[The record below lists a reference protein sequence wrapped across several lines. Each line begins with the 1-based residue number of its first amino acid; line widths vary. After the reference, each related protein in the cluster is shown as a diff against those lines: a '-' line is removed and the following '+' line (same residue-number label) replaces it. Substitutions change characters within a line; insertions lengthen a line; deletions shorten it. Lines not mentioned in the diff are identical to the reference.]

1 MRHRIFLTVVDLCL
15 IALATFGAQLLR
27 DNFETRPEQF
37 LALLPYLGATLAI
50 AVPIV
55 TVFGLNKSIWR
66 LSSMADYLRA
76 AIATLAIVTGAVVLG
91 FIFNRLEGVARSL
104 PILQA
109 ALVLC
114 ALVGVRVVSRLHHMG
129 RDDRFAAPHGLPSYN
144 SLDAPETVLLV
155 GINRITELYLR
166 SVAEFSLGQI
176 KVAGLLATK
185 ERHTGRLVQEH
196 TILGMPEEIASVLRS
211 LEVHGVCTD
220 RIVITV
226 AFHSLSARAQAA
238 LLEVERDSNIKVEFF
253 ADNIGIIGRTTRLPP
268 ANETLPKSDR
278 ALEPTLD
285 PARLEADVGRPYWRV
300 KRVID
305 LVAVTTALLLLA
317 PLMLLVAALVALDV
331 GLPAIFWQQRPGKD
345 GRPFRLYKFR
355 TMRAAHDS
363 EGRRIADVERLS
375 LVGNLLRR
383 LRLDELPQLY
393 NVMMG
398 QMSFIGP
405 RPLLPHDQFPAL
417 AARLSVRPGLTGWA
431 QIKGGRNLTPSDK
444 AALDIWYVR
453 NGSLWVDAKIFVATL
468 RTIVF
473 GERTDADAIRDAWRE
488 LGPKRLSC
496 ESVEPSSSPDS
507 AVSGVKSDGRVT
519 YLQPIRNKHVAG
531 RRSSHP
537 DALRS

>member
-1 MRHRIFLTVVDLCL
+1 MRHRFFLTVIDLCL

-37 LALLPYLGATLAI
+37 LALLPYLAATLAI
-50 AVPIV
+50 ALPIV

-66 LSSMADYLRA
+66 LSSMADYVRA

-114 ALVGVRVVSRLHHMG
+114 ALVGVRVVSRLHHAG
-129 RDDRFAAPHGLPSYN
+129 RDDRLAAPHGLPSYN

-220 RIVITV
+220 RIVVTV

-238 LLEVERDSNIKVEFF
+238 LLEVERNSNIKVEFF
-253 ADNIGIIGRTTRLPP
+253 ADNIGIVGRTTRPPTANRALP
-268 ANETLPKSDR
+268 NDDR
-278 ALEPTLD
+278 ALELSLD
-285 PARLEADVGRPYWRV
+285 PTRLEADVARPYWRV
-300 KRVID
+300 KRALD
-305 LVAVTTALLLLA
+305 LVAVMTALILLA

-355 TMRAAHDS
+355 TMRAPHDS
-363 EGRRIADVERLS
+363 EGRRIVDAERLS

-393 NVMMG
+393 NIMMG

-417 AARLSVRPGLTGWA
+417 AARLAVRPGLTGWA

-453 NGSLWVDAKIFVATL
+453 NGSLRVDAKILVATL
-468 RTIVF
+468 RTILL
-473 GERTDADAIRDAWRE
+473 GERTDVEAIRDAWRE

-496 ESVEPSSSPDS
+496 ES
-507 AVSGVKSDGRVT
+507 
-519 YLQPIRNKHVAG
+519 AG
-531 RRSSHP
+531 GAGAHHQMAP
-537 DALRS
+537 